1 MNKCYRDLIAWR
13 KSMALTVAA
22 YQLTALFPKH
32 EVYGLASQLQ
42 RSAVSVPSNIAEGNE
57 RDSDKEFLHHLSYSL
72 GSLAELETQVELAF
86 LLGYLREPDIEDFRV
101 KSAEVGRLINGL
113 RRHVKQRMLTPPQGT
128 SQT

>member
-1 MNKCYRDLIAWR
+1 MSKRYRDLLAWQ
-13 KSMALTVAA
+13 KAMQLTVTS

-57 RDSDKEFLHHLSYSL
+57 RESDKELLHHLSYSL

-86 LLGYLREPDIEDFRV
+86 RLGYLDQDIIDDFRL
-101 KSAEVGRLINGL
+101 KSAEVGRLIGGL
-113 RRHVKQRMLTPPQGT
+113 RRHVQARAKPKQ
-128 SQT
+128 